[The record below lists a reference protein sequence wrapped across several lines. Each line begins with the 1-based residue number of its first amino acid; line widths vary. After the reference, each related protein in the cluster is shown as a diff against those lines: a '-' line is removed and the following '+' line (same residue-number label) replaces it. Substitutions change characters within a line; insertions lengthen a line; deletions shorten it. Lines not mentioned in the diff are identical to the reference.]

1 MKHRKN
7 HRLSIKTAVLI
18 GLVCPTVSAEI
29 NNGSFENWQQNTP
42 SNWSTID
49 TGITLS
55 QVSSPV
61 KDGQSAASV
70 AVKTA
75 TQGNTDLRQTVSVT
89 GGQSYTFSTWVY
101 HTEGNV
107 KARLYVDGYRGYSNE
122 NQTGQ
127 WQQITYQYT
136 ASSSKNIEVGL
147 RFYDTSGFDGSEV
160 VYVDHFTPSDSTTTP
175 PPPPPPTTCQ
185 QNTVQFKLVTDNYA
199 SETSWELK
207 NKQGQTVKNGSG
219 YANTTTY
226 TESLC
231 LADDTY
237 TFIISDSYG
246 DGICC
251 SQGNGSYELTLN
263 NQVLVSGGQF
273 SNQEQKQ
280 FTLGNDGGDGGGQ
293 DPTGYYASAAG
304 LSGFAL
310 KSQLHTIIK
319 DHNNRGYSALW
330 SFIDQYERD
339 SHFEKDNTVLDRYS
353 EKPNSADT
361 VNFTAV
367 GDQCGSYRVEGDCYN
382 REHSFPKSWFG
393 GKVEPMNSDV
403 HHIFASDG
411 FVNAKRNSYP
421 FGEVGSASYTSSN
434 GSKLGSASGINYSGT
449 VFEPIDQFKGDVARI
464 YFYMATRYENVVA
477 GWQNKSS
484 YGNDVLNGTANVV
497 FEPWVVA
504 LLKRWHQQDPV
515 DDVERARN
523 QAAYEYQGNRNPY
536 VDHPEFVEKIW

>member
-7 HRLSIKTAVLI
+7 HRFSIKTAVLI

-29 NNGSFENWQQNTP
+29 SNGSFENWLQSTP

-55 QVSSPV
+55 QVSSPI
-61 KDGQSAASV
+61 KDGQSAA
-70 AVKTA
+70 AVTVNTA
-75 TQGNTDLRQTVSVT
+75 TQGRTDLRQTISVT

-122 NQTGQ
+122 NQTAQ
-127 WQQITYQYT
+127 WQQLTYQYT
-136 ASSSKNIEVGL
+136 ANSSKNIEVGL
-147 RFYDTSGFDGSEV
+147 RFYDTNGFDGSEV
-160 VYVDHFTPSDSTTTP
+160 VYVDHFMPSDTTTTP
-175 PPPPPPTTCQ
+175 PPPPTQCQ
-185 QNTVQFKLVTDNYA
+185 QNPVQFKLVTDNYA
-199 SETSWELK
+199 NETSWELK
-207 NKQGQTVKNGSG
+207 NKQGQVIKSGNG

-231 LADDTY
+231 LADETY

-251 SQGNGSYELTLN
+251 SQGNGSYELTFN

-280 FTLGNDGGDGGGQ
+280 FTLGNGDGGGGQ

-304 LSGFAL
+304 LSGFTL
-310 KSQLHTIIK
+310 KSQLHAIIK

-339 SHFEKDNTVLDRYS
+339 SFFEKDNTVLDRYS
-353 EKPNSADT
+353 EKPTTADT
-361 VNFTAV
+361 VSFTAV
-367 GDQCGSYRVEGDCYN
+367 GDQCGSYRGEGDCYN

-421 FGEVGSASYTSSN
+421 FGEVGSASYSSSN
-434 GSKLGSASGINYSGT
+434 GSRLGSASGINYSGT
-449 VFEPIDQFKGDVARI
+449 VFEPIDQFKGDIARI

-515 DDVERARN
+515 DDLERARN